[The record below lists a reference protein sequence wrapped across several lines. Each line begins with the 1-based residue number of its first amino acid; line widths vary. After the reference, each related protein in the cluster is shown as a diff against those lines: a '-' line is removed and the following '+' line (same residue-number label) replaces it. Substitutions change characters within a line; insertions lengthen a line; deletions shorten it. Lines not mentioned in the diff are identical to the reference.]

1 MLSSTTQILTVLA
14 LLAASV
20 SGASI
25 GHRSNN
31 LVHKRH
37 ANDNAMMQAR
47 TARRRDMSGF
57 AKRAAEE
64 AVAKRTVKKR
74 GTNAR
79 RCAMS
84 SAAFAS
90 STASATS
97 SSSTAEPTSTSFSTT
112 DAPSYVQPTTT
123 ATPTST
129 KIKTKTKTSTS
140 AAPTSSSTSDNGGS
154 SSGGSSSGTTYT
166 GDATFYATGLGACG
180 ITNADTDYI
189 CAVSHLLFDGF
200 DGYTGGDPNNNPVC
214 NKKLK
219 ATYQGKSV
227 TVTVT
232 DRCVGC
238 AMYDLDFAPSAFDQL
253 ADEALGRLK
262 GMTWEWI

>member
-1 MLSSTTQILTVLA
+1 MLSSITQILTVLA

-47 TARRRDMSGF
+47 AARRRDMSGF

-90 STASATS
+90 STASTTS

-112 DAPSYVQPTTT
+112 DAPSYVQPTT

-214 NKKLK
+214 NKKIK